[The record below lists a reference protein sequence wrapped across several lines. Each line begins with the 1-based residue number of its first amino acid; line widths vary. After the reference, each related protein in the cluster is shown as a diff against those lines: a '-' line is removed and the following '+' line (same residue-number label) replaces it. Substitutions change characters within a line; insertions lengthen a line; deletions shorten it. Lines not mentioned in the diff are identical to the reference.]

1 MKEIQMT
8 EEQTKSERNRN
19 YDFLRIVCTIA
30 VIMIHVSGSY
40 KSAYMDINEF
50 GNIYKDNL
58 FITCVFNSVSRFA
71 VPCFVMLS
79 GCFILADRKNAD
91 YNFFWRKKMKKLGIP
106 TMLFRFGYCF
116 YQFIIEMFCSG
127 GGIEGSKKMWQL
139 LMRFTKGIPFY
150 HMWYMYMLIGICF
163 LAPFFVRIAA
173 EIPPKDFEKITCV
186 FTVWASLSSCTSQY
200 LLAWDLGKAA
210 LYMGYFM
217 FGHVIYE
224 RTRNKKNN
232 FRGVCLI
239 MGGIMIELMMAYISY
254 VHVLNGI
261 AEKDEFYAVILPQS
275 PWIVCASIVIFGGFS
290 LLDIKWDFGKLPACT
305 FYIYLFHAGVW
316 DIVRRIM
323 KKYGLPGI
331 NGSFQILQYIIVVF
345 LISAIFSAGCLSC
358 TRRLQSRGS

>member
-106 TMLFRFGYCF
+106 TLLFSFGYCF

-127 GGIEGSKKMWQL
+127 GVLKAQRKCGNCSCDLQ
-139 LMRFTKGIPFY
+139 KGFPF
-150 HMWYMYMLIGICF
+150 IICGIC
-163 LAPFFVRIAA
+163 I
-173 EIPPKDFEKITCV
+173 C
-186 FTVWASLSSCTSQY
+186 
-200 LLAWDLGKAA
+200 
-210 LYMGYFM
+210 
-217 FGHVIYE
+217 
-224 RTRNKKNN
+224 
-232 FRGVCLI
+232 
-239 MGGIMIELMMAYISY
+239 
-254 VHVLNGI
+254 
-261 AEKDEFYAVILPQS
+261 
-275 PWIVCASIVIFGGFS
+275 
-290 LLDIKWDFGKLPACT
+290 
-305 FYIYLFHAGVW
+305 
-316 DIVRRIM
+316 
-323 KKYGLPGI
+323 
-331 NGSFQILQYIIVVF
+331 
-345 LISAIFSAGCLSC
+345 
-358 TRRLQSRGS
+358 